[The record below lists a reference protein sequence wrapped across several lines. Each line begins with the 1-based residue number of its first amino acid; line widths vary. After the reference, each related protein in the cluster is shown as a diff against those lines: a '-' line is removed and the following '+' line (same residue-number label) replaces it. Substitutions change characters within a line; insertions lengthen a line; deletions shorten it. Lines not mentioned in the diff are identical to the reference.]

1 MLCNKN
7 NFYIKP
13 GHIFVYGLISVLC
26 ILPNFADAAVAKR
39 GTTSARSAIAKKP
52 EPEIVVENKTS
63 QFDDFMSEM
72 DSVTGSDNDD
82 ALAESIRAQRAAFT
96 AQSNRNAAASAAQSA
111 ASSNTNECDKK
122 LRACMQNKCGND
134 FTKCSG
140 DTDTTWGDKLD
151 ACRRDTTCTGEEYR
165 LFTTEIKADRDS
177 NAEMSLYNSII
188 NCGNSYNNCIITQC
202 GPTFAK
208 CLGKKSG
215 DAAIEKCKT
224 IAQDCKEQDSGLASR
239 AMSVFGGLRT
249 DAEKTV
255 AQNEKRLYELRDL
268 MRDTCTR
275 LGAMF
280 DDRTLDC
287 VYSIEFYAGEDNTLY
302 ASKKAYAGSTFS
314 CTPNWFG
321 IDITTF
327 MENAQRTT
335 RAQTAASSAML
346 GSGLGIGVGAV
357 TSGAIDRAVDRK
369 KADDEL
375 HEALCNKTGGTWR
388 KTLKSCNCPKGQKF
402 DKEEG
407 CIDRK
412 RAGTNQDADDAPEIP
427 EAPSGDDNGLQGPPA
442 LSASTPNNS
451 SGSVDGAPTTD
462 KNKNFGTDVKSDVL
476 KSTTNTKGYDYSKS
490 AMDNATSSVT
500 KDYKI
505 GGSDSSSSKS
515 VSSRSNT
522 SFRVDAATGK
532 SISSGSTSSSS
543 GPKKMSGSGG
553 FGVNALTGK

>member
-1 MLCNKN
+1 
-7 NFYIKP
+7 
-13 GHIFVYGLISVLC
+13 
-26 ILPNFADAAVAKR
+26 
-39 GTTSARSAIAKKP
+39 
-52 EPEIVVENKTS
+52 
-63 QFDDFMSEM
+63 
-72 DSVTGSDNDD
+72 
-82 ALAESIRAQRAAFT
+82 
-96 AQSNRNAAASAAQSA
+96 
-111 ASSNTNECDKK
+111 
-122 LRACMQNKCGND
+122 
-134 FTKCSG
+134 
-140 DTDTTWGDKLD
+140 
-151 ACRRDTTCTGEEYR
+151 
-165 LFTTEIKADRDS
+165 
-177 NAEMSLYNSII
+177 
-188 NCGNSYNNCIITQC
+188 
-202 GPTFAK
+202 
-208 CLGKKSG
+208 
-215 DAAIEKCKT
+215 
-224 IAQDCKEQDSGLASR
+224 
-239 AMSVFGGLRT
+239 MSVFGGLRT

-412 RAGTNQDADDAPEIP
+412 RAGTNQDADDAPEMP
-427 EAPSGDDNGLQGPPA
+427 EAPSGDDNGLQGTPP
-442 LSASTPNNS
+442 P
-451 SGSVDGAPTTD
+451 
-462 KNKNFGTDVKSDVL
+462 
-476 KSTTNTKGYDYSKS
+476 
-490 AMDNATSSVT
+490 
-500 KDYKI
+500 
-505 GGSDSSSSKS
+505 
-515 VSSRSNT
+515 
-522 SFRVDAATGK
+522 
-532 SISSGSTSSSS
+532 
-543 GPKKMSGSGG
+543 
-553 FGVNALTGK
+553 